1 MGVNFRDIFTPID
14 IYISCLSF
22 FKDFLKWNILRY
34 CFFVVIAGYFGYGK
48 FQKIKNQILQDDI
61 RQEFKN
67 TDFLKPDITN
77 IANVIPNPI
86 VTGKLSYPQYQI
98 TIQGNFKEYYN
109 AEVLPAVSRD
119 FEDHMSC
126 WSIISRA
133 ELKYQSYAKRQAFVD
148 VLYYDKVQNKLV
160 IKDVMG
166 KVILDETVNLSE
178 CKRFY
183 LLGNYNIYTYKN

>member
-1 MGVNFRDIFTPID
+1 MKYFT
-14 IYISCLSF
+14 
-22 FKDFLKWNILRY
+22 IL
-34 CFFVVIAGYFGYGK
+34 FFVVIAGYFGYGK
-48 FQKIKNQILQDDI
+48 FQQIKNQVLQDDI
-61 RQEFKN
+61 RQEFKT

-86 VTGKLSYPQYQI
+86 ITGKLSYPRYQI
-98 TIQGNFKEYYN
+98 TIQGNFKEYN
-109 AEVLPAVSRD
+109 AEVLPAVSID

-133 ELKYQSYAKRQAFVD
+133 ELKYQSRAKRQAFVD
-148 VLYYDKVQNKLV
+148 VLYHDKVQTKLV

-178 CKRFY
+178 CKKFY
-183 LLGNYNIYTYKN
+183 LLGNRDIYTYKN

>member
-1 MGVNFRDIFTPID
+1 MKYFT
-14 IYISCLSF
+14 
-22 FKDFLKWNILRY
+22 IL
-34 CFFVVIAGYFGYGK
+34 FFVVMAGYFGYGK
-48 FQKIKNQILQDDI
+48 FQQIKNQVLQDDI
-61 RQEFKN
+61 RQEFKT

-86 VTGKLSYPQYQI
+86 ITGKLSYPRYQI
-98 TIQGNFKEYYN
+98 TIQGNFKEYN

-119 FEDHMSC
+119 FEDYMSC

-133 ELKYQSYAKRQAFVD
+133 ELKYQSNAKRQAFVD
-148 VLYYDKVQNKLV
+148 VLYHDKVQTKLV

-183 LLGNYNIYTYKN
+183 LLGQYIYTYKN